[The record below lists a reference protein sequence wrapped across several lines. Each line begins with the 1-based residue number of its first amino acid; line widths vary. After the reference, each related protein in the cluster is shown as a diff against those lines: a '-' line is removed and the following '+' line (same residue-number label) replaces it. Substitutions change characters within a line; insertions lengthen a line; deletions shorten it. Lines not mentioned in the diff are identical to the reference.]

1 MAEADKT
8 ECKTCGKKHKGT
20 CWKSTANNKGL
31 TWKNGGK
38 PFDKKQV
45 KYINAMFKSHS
56 STKGDSDSESK
67 TGTTGWKKG
76 ISTVHQM
83 YIATQ
88 YRQDNGM
95 DSDEE
100 VTSIDRDQLKSYQ
113 KKARKAE
120 KQLKRS

>member
-1 MAEADKT
+1 M
-8 ECKTCGKKHKGT
+8 
-20 CWKSTANNKGL
+20 NFMNKML
-31 TWKNGGK
+31 E
-38 PFDKKQV
+38 
-45 KYINAMFKSHS
+45 SHS
-56 STKGDSDSESK
+56 STKANSNDSESED
-67 TGTTGWKKG
+67 TGTTGWKRG

-95 DSDEE
+95 DSDKE
-100 VTSIDRDQLKSYQ
+100 VNSIDKDQLKNYQ